1 MDDKYVIER
10 RKILNKSRKDFKGVR
25 QLPIYK
31 ESKIRK
37 IINFIL
43 KPLR

>member
-1 MDDKYVIER
+1 MDDKIIAER
-10 RKILNKSRKDFKGVR
+10 KRILNKSRKDFKGVR